1 MLAIVADY
9 PAECMKQFI
18 DFLPLILFFIVSKM
32 EPRAITLLGHTVEL
46 GGVISATAIL
56 IVTSMIVYGALWY
69 RQKSLEKTQ
78 IFTIAAVIILG
89 GMTVLLQDETFLKWK
104 APLVNWVFSL
114 AFLGSQ
120 FIGSKPLIERM
131 LSHAMT
137 LPQAIWYRLNLSWV
151 IFFAAMGVANWV
163 AAFMIE
169 GDFWIDFKVFG
180 NLGLTLVFTVV
191 QFLFLGRYLR
201 DSIEASGGEA
211 GSTEANSTETECG
224 DKDANDTS
232 SK

>member
-32 EPRAITLLGHTVEL
+32 EPRVLSFLGHSFEL
-46 GGVISATAIL
+46 GGIISATAIL
-56 IVTSMIVYGALWY
+56 IITSLIVYGALWY
-69 RQKSLEKTQ
+69 KQKSLEKTQ
-78 IFTIAAVIILG
+78 IFTIAAVLILG
-89 GMTVLLQDETFLKWK
+89 GMTVLLRDETFLKWK

-137 LPQAIWYRLNLSWV
+137 LPKTVWYRLNLSWV
-151 IFFAAMGVANWV
+151 VFFAAMGVANWA
-163 AAFMIE
+163 AAFMVE

-201 DSIEASGGEA
+201 DSIEA
-211 GSTEANSTETECG
+211 ETPE
-224 DKDANDTS
+224 KDASDTS
-232 SK
+232 K